1 MSNNQ
6 LSSRLSEKRL
16 YTRLVT
22 TLKIL
27 QFFGFFIVVIFFIV
41 IFSIFGRALS
51 FFGGTDIFILLPL
64 IYVIIPCI
72 IIYIMTAA
80 LIAIIDLLSRIE
92 KNTRSEQ

>member
-6 LSSRLSEKRL
+6 LSSRLNENRL

-27 QFFGFFIVVIFFIV
+27 QFVGFFIVVICFIV
-41 IFSIFGRALS
+41 IFSIFGQALS
-51 FFGGTDIFILLPL
+51 FGGANVFILLPL
-64 IYVIIPCI
+64 ISFIIPCI

-92 KNTRSEQ
+92 RNTRTE

>member
-1 MSNNQ
+1 MNNNQ
-6 LSSRLSEKRL
+6 LSSRFNENRL

-27 QFFGFFIVVIFFIV
+27 QFVGFFIVVIFFIV

-51 FFGGTDIFILLPL
+51 FGGTNIFILLPL

-72 IIYIMTAA
+72 IIYILTAA

-92 KNTRSEQ
+92 RNTRSE

>member
-6 LSSRLSEKRL
+6 LSNRYNDNRL

-27 QFFGFFIVVIFFIV
+27 QVVGFFIVVIFFLI
-41 IFSIFGRALS
+41 IFSIFGRALT
-51 FFGGTDIFILLPL
+51 FGGGNIFILLPL
-64 IYVIIPCI
+64 IYLTIPCI
-72 IIYIMTAA
+72 IIYILTAA

-92 KNTRSEQ
+92 RNTRSE

>member
-6 LSSRLSEKRL
+6 LSSRLNENRL

-27 QFFGFFIVVIFFIV
+27 QFVGFFIVVIFFIV
-41 IFSIFGRALS
+41 IFSIFGQALS
-51 FFGGTDIFILLPL
+51 FGGTNIFILLPL

-72 IIYIMTAA
+72 IIYILTAA

-92 KNTRSEQ
+92 RNTRSE